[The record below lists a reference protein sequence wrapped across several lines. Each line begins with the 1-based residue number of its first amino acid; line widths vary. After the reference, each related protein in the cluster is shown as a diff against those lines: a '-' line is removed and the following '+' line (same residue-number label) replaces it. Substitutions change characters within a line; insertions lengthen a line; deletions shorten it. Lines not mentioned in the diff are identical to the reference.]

1 MSYALSVNPIVFK
14 ERNNAYTLNDDQVA
28 VSRFKRIL
36 EEWGVQPA
44 LWANILVGISIQTIE
59 APEQKLDQ
67 RLTPDQRERLFLVAS
82 YDDALKALFLQE
94 QHRREWIQN
103 KHQSLDGY
111 SPLDILT
118 CGSLLAMDELN
129 DYLQRIIRS

>member
-1 MSYALSVNPIVFK
+1 MSYAMSINPIVFN

-28 VSRFKRIL
+28 ISQFKHIL
-36 EEWGVQPA
+36 EEWNVESE
-44 LWANILVGISIQTIE
+44 LWANILEGISIQTIE
-59 APEQKLDQ
+59 APEQELDQ

-94 QHRREWIQN
+94 QHRREWIHN
-103 KHQSLDGY
+103 KHKSLDGY

-118 CGSLLAMDELN
+118 CGSLLAMYELN
-129 DYLQRIIRS
+129 DYLQGLVRS